1 MVPIFFSMYISH
13 KDVKKLK
20 FDPYYHRYPS
30 RRNLIFGHK
39 GMVSTTHPIASQAGI
54 TVMKAGGNAF
64 DGAVAAAAALTV
76 VEPTSNGIGG
86 DAFAI
91 LSKDGELFGINGSGR
106 SPRNLT
112 IQWLKENGYD
122 KIPKNGPL
130 PVTVPGVVSVWAEI
144 NKRFGR
150 ISLEE
155 VLKPAIEIARD
166 GHAVHTTVAHNWKQ
180 AAIRYSELIDMPYIK
195 PWFEHFTIDGRT
207 PNPGEL
213 WRAEDQART
222 LELIASSNG
231 ESFYR
236 GELAEK
242 ISAFIKASGGLM
254 EMEDLAAH
262 FAEWVQPITTS
273 FRDYDIWEIP
283 PNGQGINVLM
293 ALGILD
299 KLEKGYIEDVDSIHR
314 AIEAMKL
321 GFEDGNRIIG
331 DQEFMDDSWEAVLQS
346 AYLKIRA
353 GIISDRARLPL
364 DTQPKRGGTVYLAAA
379 DGEGNMISYIQSNY
393 WGFGSGLVVPGTG
406 IALHNRGY
414 DFVCEEGH
422 PNSLLP
428 GKRPYHTIIP
438 GFLTKDGKPVGPFG
452 VMGAYMQPQG
462 HLQVMLNTIEFGLNP
477 QDALDA
483 PRWQWVGGNKIQVE
497 KSFPTELAEALM
509 RKGHEVSV
517 NLDTGSFGRGQ
528 IIWRDENGVLCGGT
542 ESRAD
547 GYIAVW

>member
-1 MVPIFFSMYISH
+1 M
-13 KDVKKLK
+13 KKLK
-20 FDPYYHRYPS
+20 FDPYYQRYS
-30 RRNLIFGHK
+30 SKRNLVFGHK

-54 TVMKAGGNAF
+54 SVMKAGGNAF
-64 DGAVAAAAALTV
+64 DGAIAAAAALTV

-91 LSKDGELFGINGSGR
+91 LSKDGEILGINGSGR
-106 SPRNLT
+106 SPQKLT
-112 IQWLKENGYD
+112 IQWLRNNGFD
-122 KIPKNGPL
+122 KIPKYGPL
-130 PVTVPGVVSVWAEI
+130 AVTVPGAVSVWAEI
-144 NKRFGR
+144 NKKFGKL
-150 ISLEE
+150 SLEE
-155 VLKPAIEIARD
+155 VLKPAIEIARE
-166 GHAVHTTVAHNWKQ
+166 GHAVHTTVARNWKQ
-180 AAIRYSELIDMPYIK
+180 AMEKYSELLNKQYIE
-195 PWFEHFTIDGRT
+195 PWFDHFTKDGHT
-207 PNPGEL
+207 PLPGEL
-213 WRAEDQART
+213 WASEEQART
-222 LELIASSNG
+222 LELIASSGG

-236 GELAEK
+236 GELAAR
-242 ISAFIKASGGLM
+242 ISEFVKASGGLL
-254 EMEDLAAH
+254 EKEDLAAH
-262 FAEWVQPITTS
+262 YAEWVKPITTS
-273 FRDYDIWEIP
+273 FRGYDVWEIP
-283 PNGQGINVLM
+283 PNGQGITALV

-299 KLEKGYIEDVDSIHR
+299 RLEKGHIEDPETIHR

-331 DQEFMDDSWEAVLQS
+331 DQDFMDDGWRGVLEPG
-346 AYLKIRA
+346 YLAERA
-353 GIISDRARLPL
+353 GLITESARLPL

-438 GFLTKDGKPVGPFG
+438 GFLSKEGRPIGPFG

-462 HLQVMLNTIEFGLNP
+462 HLQVILNSLEFGLNP
-477 QDALDA
+477 QDALDS
-483 PRWQWVGGNKIQVE
+483 PRWQWVGGNNIQVE
-497 KSFPTELAEALM
+497 KSFPTELAEALA
-509 RKGHEVSV
+509 RKGHDVSV
-517 NLDTGSFGRGQ
+517 NLDTGKFGRGQ
-528 IIWRDENGVLCGGT
+528 IIWKDENGVLCGGT

>member
-1 MVPIFFSMYISH
+1 M
-13 KDVKKLK
+13 KKLK
-20 FDPYYHRYPS
+20 FDPYYQRYPS
-30 RRNLIFGHK
+30 KRNLIFGHK

-64 DGAVAAAAALTV
+64 DGAIAAAAALTV

-91 LSKDGELFGINGSGR
+91 LSRDGEILGINGSGR
-106 SPRNLT
+106 SPQKLT
-112 IQWLKENGYD
+112 IQWLRDNGYD
-122 KIPKNGPL
+122 KIPKYGPL
-130 PVTVPGVVSVWAEI
+130 AVTIPGAVSVWAEI
-144 NKRFGR
+144 NRRFGK
-150 ISLEE
+150 LPLDE
-155 VLKPAIEIARD
+155 VLKPAVEIARN
-166 GHAVHTTVAHNWKQ
+166 GHVVHTTVARYWKQ
-180 AAIRYSELIDMPYIK
+180 ALERYSELADKPYIN
-195 PWFEHFTIDGRT
+195 PWFDHFTMEGRT
-207 PNPGEL
+207 PYPGEL
-213 WRAEDQART
+213 WKSEEQART
-222 LELIASSNG
+222 LELIASSGG

-242 ISAFIKASGGLM
+242 ISGFIKASGGLM
-254 EMEDLAAH
+254 EKEDLAAH
-262 FAEWVQPITTS
+262 HAEWVKPITTS
-273 FRDYDIWEIP
+273 FRGYDVWEIP
-283 PNGQGINVLM
+283 PNGQGITALM

-299 KLEKGYIEDVDSIHR
+299 RLEKGHIEDPETIHR

-331 DQEFMDDSWEAVLQS
+331 DQDHMDDSWRAVLEPE
-346 AYLKIRA
+346 YLSMRA
-353 GIISDRARLPL
+353 GLITGNARLPL
-364 DTQPKRGGTVYLAAA
+364 DNQPKRGGTVYLAAA

-406 IALHNRGY
+406 ISLHNRGY

-438 GFLTKDGKPVGPFG
+438 GFLSKDGKPIGPFG

-462 HLQVMLNTIEFGLNP
+462 HLQVVLNSIEFGLNP
-477 QDALDA
+477 QDALDS
-483 PRWQWVGGNKIQVE
+483 PRWQWVGGNNIQVE
-497 KSFPTELAEALM
+497 KSFPTELAEALA
-509 RKGHEVSV
+509 RKGHDVSV

-528 IIWRDENGVLCGGT
+528 IIWRDDNGVLCGGT